1 MDTTKRV
8 MKEIMRRVLDARKRA
23 GLTQAEVAAGLNIS
37 DTTFN
42 GYETLNRTM
51 SIPDLVKLPA
61 ILGCR
66 ITDLL
71 PDSWVTDENNR
82 LTYSALR
89 CLIQRRA
96 ARAGVKAPSL
106 HSFRRAF
113 ALLSLRAGMDVY
125 SLQKLMGHADLTVLR
140 RYLAQTE
147 DDLREAHQKAGLVDR
162 LL

>member
-1 MDTTKRV
+1 MI
-8 MKEIMRRVLDARKRA
+8 KEMARKLRKARKDA
-23 GLTQAEVAAGLNIS
+23 GLSQADVAHQLGLS
-37 DTTFN
+37 AE
-42 GYETLNRTM
+42 GYGHMERGTRAIGMEYFLQL
-51 SIPDLVKLPA
+51 SS